1 MAKSATDFNLYQCNP
16 GTLRSTRTT
25 CLPQPMLER
34 LRDEWNRRYPAAR
47 IPASIKRKE
56 TLWSALRDRM
66 RRQYE
71 CASEYC
77 AVRKLA
83 DPTDAAA
90 AASFFRPPK
99 PTEWLSR
106 PREWHDTDTIARVME
121 QYEVAYPHF
130 EFIGP
135 VPIDFDERPEGSFGR
150 CIVDELCAMDL
161 AVLKE
166 RGDWAVGIVFN
177 LDPHDR
183 PGSHWV
189 CAFLD
194 LRAGAAYYYDS
205 YGYPPPPEVRR
216 LLRRC
221 RAQGCRQIYW
231 NDIRHQRKDTECGT
245 YCMYVIIGLLK
256 GRSFA
261 DICRRRVDDD
271 TMNAIR
277 DLLYATERP
286 SSTAVAAARARLL
299 ML

>member
-1 MAKSATDFNLYQCNP
+1 MSADTDINLYQCNP
-16 GTLRSTRTT
+16 GTLPTTRTT

-34 LRDEWNRRYPAAR
+34 LREEWNRRYPAAR
-47 IPASIKRKE
+47 IPATIKRKE
-56 TLWSALRDRM
+56 TLWAALRDRM
-66 RRQYE
+66 RRQYQ

-77 AVRKLA
+77 AVKELA
-83 DPTDAAA
+83 DATNAHTAAA
-90 AASFFRPPK
+90 YFRPPK
-99 PTEWLSR
+99 PREWNAR
-106 PREWHDTDTIARVME
+106 PREWHDTETISRVME
-121 QYEVAYPHF
+121 QYESAYPHF

-135 VPIDFDERPEGSFGR
+135 VPIDFDKRPEGSFGQ
-150 CIVDELCAMDL
+150 CVVNELCTLNLADL
-161 AVLKE
+161 TA
-166 RGDWAVGIVFN
+166 RGIRSVAIIFN

-194 LRAGAAYYYDS
+194 LRAGTAAYYDS

-221 RAQGCRQIYW
+221 RDQGCKQIIW

-245 YCMYVIIGLLK
+245 YCMYVIISLLK
-256 GRSFA
+256 GRHFA
-261 DICRRRVDDD
+261 EICRKRVDDD

-286 SSTAVAAARARLL
+286 RAAAIAAARDRLL
-299 ML
+299 LL

>member
-1 MAKSATDFNLYQCNP
+1 MSAVAADFNLYQCNP

-25 CLPQPMLER
+25 CLPQTMLER
-34 LRDEWNRRYPAAR
+34 LRDEWNRRYPAAK
-47 IPASIKRKE
+47 IPATIKRKE
-56 TLWSALRDRM
+56 TLWAALRDRM

-77 AVRKLA
+77 AVQKLA
-83 DPTDAAA
+83 APAERAAA
-90 AASFFRPPK
+90 AEFFRPPK
-99 PTEWLSR
+99 PAEWLSR
-106 PREWHDTDTIARVME
+106 PREWHDTETIARVME
-121 QYEVAYPHF
+121 QYETAYPHF

-150 CIVDELCAMDL
+150 CVVDELCGLDLRAMK
-161 AVLKE
+161 A
-166 RGDWAVGIVFN
+166 RGDWAIGIVFN

-189 CAFLD
+189 CAYLD

-205 YGYPPPPEVRR
+205 YGYPPPAEVRR

-221 RAQGCRQIYW
+221 REQGCRQIYW
-231 NDIRHQRKDTECGT
+231 NDIRHQRKETECGT

-256 GRSFA
+256 GRTFA

-277 DLLYATERP
+277 DLLFATERP
-286 SSTAVAAARARLL
+286 SSAALTAARRRLVRL
-299 ML
+299 